1 MISQLPTSSTSINKW
16 RNVEKWVL
24 VLLNFMGGQIYFFM
38 VANKRCLDFH
48 APEEQEGM
56 QLQHDHWFYKMT
68 MTA

>member
-1 MISQLPTSSTSINKW
+1 MNSQLPTSSTSINKW

-38 VANKRCLDFH
+38 VANKRFLDFH

-56 QLQHDHWFYKMT
+56 QYWHGH
-68 MTA
+68 